1 MSFDAKVIR
10 ADFPILEQDINGK
23 PLVYLDNG
31 ATTQKPNAVIDA
43 IAHYYRHDNSNVHR
57 GAHTLSDRSTSAF
70 ESARESVR
78 DFVHAKATEE
88 VIWTKGTT
96 ESVNLVAFSWG
107 LENLKAGD
115 KVLVSEMEH
124 HANIVPWQMVCEKTG
139 AMLLPIP
146 VTANGELDMEAY
158 ENMLD
163 SDVKFVSVVHVS
175 NALGTVNPVKRIIEL
190 AHSVGAKTMVDGAQA
205 VAHWSVDVQE
215 LNCDFYA
222 FSGHKLYGPTGI
234 GVLFGKQ
241 DILDAMTPFMGG
253 GEMIEVVS
261 FEKTTYNKLPYK
273 FEPGTPNI
281 AGAVGLAAAIQYLQ
295 SLDRVAVAAHE
306 DDVLNYALER
316 AKAYDGLTLVGNSNE
331 RAGVMSFVL
340 DGAHPHDVGTL
351 LDQQGVA
358 VRTGNHCAMP
368 IMDHFGV
375 PGTVRASFALYNTRD
390 DVDALFNGL
399 DKVKFFLS

>member
-1 MSFDAKVIR
+1 MSFDAVAIR
-10 ADFPILEQDINGK
+10 ADFPILNQEINGK

-43 IAHYYRHDNSNVHR
+43 ISHYYRHDNSNVHR
-57 GAHTLSDRSTSAF
+57 GAHTLSDRSTTVF

-78 DFVHAKATEE
+78 EFINAVTTEE
-88 VIWTKGTT
+88 IIWTKGTT

-107 LENLKAGD
+107 LENLKKGD

-139 AMLLPIP
+139 AKLLPIP
-146 VTANGELDMEAY
+146 VTETGELDLEAY
-158 ENMLD
+158 ESMLD
-163 SDVKFVSVVHVS
+163 ADVKFVSVVHVS
-175 NALGTVNPVKRIIEL
+175 NALGTVNPVERIIEL
-190 AHSVGAKTMVDGAQA
+190 ARSVGAKTMIDGAQA
-205 VAHWSVDVQE
+205 VAHWSVDVQA

-234 GVLFGKQ
+234 GVLYGKQ
-241 DILDAMTPFMGG
+241 EILEAMTPFMGG
-253 GEMIEVVS
+253 GEMIEVVT

-281 AGAVGLAAAIQYLQ
+281 AGAVGLAAAIKYLQ
-295 SLDRVAVAAHE
+295 KLDRVAVAAHE
-306 DDVLNYALER
+306 DDVLNYALEK
-316 AKAYDGLTLVGNSNE
+316 AKNYEGLTLVGTSAK

-340 DGAHPHDVGTL
+340 AGGHPHDIGTL

-368 IMDHFGV
+368 IMEHFGV
-375 PGTVRASFALYNTRD
+375 PGTVRASFAMYNTRD
-390 DVDALFNGL
+390 DVDALFQAL